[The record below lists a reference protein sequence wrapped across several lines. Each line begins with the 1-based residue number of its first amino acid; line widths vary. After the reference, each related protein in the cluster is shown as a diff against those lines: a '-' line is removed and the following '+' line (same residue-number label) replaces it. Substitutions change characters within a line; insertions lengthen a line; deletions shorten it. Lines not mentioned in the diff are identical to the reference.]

1 MATAVL
7 KHYRA
12 KPRKTRQLAD
22 MIRGKR
28 VSEALILLQL
38 STRAAS
44 RDMEKLVRSA
54 LANATDKGENDDPD
68 ALVVHRVMVD
78 QGPTLKRF
86 RARARGRTG
95 KILKRTCHIHLEGAQ
110 TGFAYCRRCGFVQ
123 CITVATSE
131 GQRPNARAV
140 VGRRDVSRNGRR
152 RC

>member
-1 MATAVL
+1 MATAIL

-44 RDMEKLVRSA
+44 KDLEKLVRSA

-68 ALVVHRVMVD
+68 ALVVRRVMVD
-78 QGPTLKRF
+78 GGPTLKRF

-95 KILKRTCHIHLEGAQ
+95 KILKRTCHIQVILDE
-110 TGFAYCRRCGFVQ
+110 
-123 CITVATSE
+123 
-131 GQRPNARAV
+131 QR
-140 VGRRDVSRNGRR
+140 
-152 RC
+152 

>member
-1 MATAVL
+1 MARAVL
-7 KHYRA
+7 KHYKA

-28 VSEALILLQL
+28 VSEALVLLQL

-44 RDMEKLVRSA
+44 RDMEKLIRSA
-54 LANATDKGENDDPD
+54 LANATDKGETDDPD

-95 KILKRTCHIHLEGAQ
+95 KILKRTCHIQ
-110 TGFAYCRRCGFVQ
+110 
-123 CITVATSE
+123 
-131 GQRPNARAV
+131 V
-140 VGRRDVSRNGRR
+140 VLDEMR
-152 RC
+152 

>member
-1 MATAVL
+1 MATAIL

-44 RDMEKLVRSA
+44 KDLEKLVRSA

-68 ALVVHRVMVD
+68 ALVVRRVMVD
-78 QGPTLKRF
+78 GGPTLKRF

-95 KILKRTCHIHLEGAQ
+95 KILKRTCHIQVILDEK
-110 TGFAYCRRCGFVQ
+110 R
-123 CITVATSE
+123 
-131 GQRPNARAV
+131 
-140 VGRRDVSRNGRR
+140 
-152 RC
+152 

>member
-1 MATAVL
+1 MATAIL

-44 RDMEKLVRSA
+44 RDLEKLVRSA
-54 LANATDKGENDDPD
+54 LANATDKGENDDPN
-68 ALVVHRVMVD
+68 ALIVHRVVVD
-78 QGPTLKRF
+78 GGPTLKRF

-95 KILKRTCHIHLEGAQ
+95 KILKRTCHIQ
-110 TGFAYCRRCGFVQ
+110 
-123 CITVATSE
+123 
-131 GQRPNARAV
+131 V
-140 VGRRDVSRNGRR
+140 VLNEKS
-152 RC
+152 

>member
-44 RDMEKLVRSA
+44 RDLEKLVRSA

-68 ALVVHRVMVD
+68 ALVVYRVMVD
-78 QGPTLKRF
+78 GGPTLKRF

-95 KILKRTCHIHLEGAQ
+95 KILKRTCHIQVILDEK
-110 TGFAYCRRCGFVQ
+110 R
-123 CITVATSE
+123 
-131 GQRPNARAV
+131 
-140 VGRRDVSRNGRR
+140 
-152 RC
+152 

>member
-1 MATAVL
+1 MAKAVL

-22 MIRGKR
+22 MIRGRR
-28 VSEALILLQL
+28 VSEALTLLQL

-44 RDMEKLVRSA
+44 RDLEKLVRSA

-86 RARARGRTG
+86 KARARGRVG
-95 KILKRTCHIHLEGAQ
+95 KILKRTCH
-110 TGFAYCRRCGFVQ
+110 VQ
-123 CITVATSE
+123 
-131 GQRPNARAV
+131 V
-140 VGRRDVSRNGRR
+140 VLDEAK
-152 RC
+152 